1 MKLLLDRRRVIKC
14 VEVKSAE
21 MNKGHK
27 APGNKLFFT
36 QALAGA
42 SLVGSQPYIW
52 VLRGAS
58 YNTGHHGHRYFQS
71 PVQSHFLLTPLGE

>member
-1 MKLLLDRRRVIKC
+1 MNTKTKNFIKAKFVKLFLDRRRVIKC
-14 VEVKSAE
+14 VEVKSTE

-36 QALAGA
+36 QALTGA
-42 SLVGSQPYIW
+42 SLVGSQPYLW

-58 YNTGHHGHRYFQS
+58 
-71 PVQSHFLLTPLGE
+71 